1 VLQQLTFVNALQQRG
16 TQSVERLDP
25 RERVQ
30 QLDQVARPVREC
42 TSRSHTYRAPTHH
55 MDCARRRLVGN
66 QLSGPLPSSIGNLA
80 SVVELYASTTT
91 LLLLFGREREWLT
104 A

>member
-1 VLQQLTFVNALQQRG
+1 
-16 TQSVERLDP
+16 
-25 RERVQ
+25 
-30 QLDQVARPVREC
+30 
-42 TSRSHTYRAPTHH
+42 

-80 SVVELYASTTT
+80 SVVELYASTMT